1 MVATWVHQ
9 RHPRPLVLIHLDQRP
24 QIRELYCTR
33 TQSGNWIGFK
43 WYRFIDQPELNQ
55 VFASLPSEKRD
66 AAKCF
71 MQARIERLHEAQS
84 NGGLAAQWFDA
95 PQGAEDLPAAKV
107 SIDPALLLTPPQGL
121 EKGLCPNFDIR
132 AKTDYAEIVR

>member
-1 MVATWVHQ
+1 
-9 RHPRPLVLIHLDQRP
+9 
-24 QIRELYCTR
+24 
-33 TQSGNWIGFK
+33 
-43 WYRFIDQPELNQ
+43 
-55 VFASLPSEKRD
+55 
-66 AAKCF
+66 

-121 EKGLCPNFDIR
+121 EKGFVPISIYERKRTMPENCEVIVGSTTSEPHPLPAGYYEGYAWDGGWYDREICPANSESNGTFSYPGR
-132 AKTDYAEIVR
+132 VYPYAPDNDQQN